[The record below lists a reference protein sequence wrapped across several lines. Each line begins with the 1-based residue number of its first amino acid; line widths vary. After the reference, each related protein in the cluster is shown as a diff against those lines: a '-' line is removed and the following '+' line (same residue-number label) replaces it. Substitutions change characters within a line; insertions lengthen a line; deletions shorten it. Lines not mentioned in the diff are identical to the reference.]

1 MLTII
6 GVMVFIWIFLAYIV
20 ERAVEATVTVI
31 PFLDK
36 KVLWGWPVNLILAL
50 IYGMLLAFGANLNF
64 FAMFGIEF
72 QWAVIGHLVCGLFM
86 ALGAKFCHGIFKWY
100 NKNKGIVDEKPP
112 EAPVT

>member
-36 KVLWGWPVNLILAL
+36 KVIWGWPVNLLLAL
-50 IYGMLLAFGANLNF
+50 VYSMVLAFGANLNF
-64 FAMFGIEF
+64 FAMFGVEYK
-72 QWAVIGHLVCGLFM
+72 WAVIGTVLAGLFM
-86 ALGAKFCHGIFKWY
+86 AGGAKFAHSIFKWY
-100 NKNKGIVDEKPP
+100 SENKGIVDEKPP
-112 EAPVT
+112 EAPAT